1 MYSIYMYCEV
11 KRYFCYNILIELLI
25 FYYVINYF
33 YRFKHD
39 ISELVYQPIMLLIS
53 PMYVCSSSNPRTMEF
68 HFIIETSEQSKMATF
83 EKTLFSRGLVG
94 DIPFYNTSLSIKS
107 IPGEH

>member
-1 MYSIYMYCEV
+1 
-11 KRYFCYNILIELLI
+11 
-25 FYYVINYF
+25 
-33 YRFKHD
+33 
-39 ISELVYQPIMLLIS
+39 
-53 PMYVCSSSNPRTMEF
+53 MEF

-94 DIPFYNTSLSIKS
+94 DIPFYNASLSIKS

>member
-1 MYSIYMYCEV
+1 
-11 KRYFCYNILIELLI
+11 
-25 FYYVINYF
+25 
-33 YRFKHD
+33 
-39 ISELVYQPIMLLIS
+39 
-53 PMYVCSSSNPRTMEF
+53 MEF

-83 EKTLFSRGLVG
+83 EKILFSRGLVG

>member
-33 YRFKHD
+33 YRF
-39 ISELVYQPIMLLIS
+39 
-53 PMYVCSSSNPRTMEF
+53 
-68 HFIIETSEQSKMATF
+68 
-83 EKTLFSRGLVG
+83 
-94 DIPFYNTSLSIKS
+94 
-107 IPGEH
+107 